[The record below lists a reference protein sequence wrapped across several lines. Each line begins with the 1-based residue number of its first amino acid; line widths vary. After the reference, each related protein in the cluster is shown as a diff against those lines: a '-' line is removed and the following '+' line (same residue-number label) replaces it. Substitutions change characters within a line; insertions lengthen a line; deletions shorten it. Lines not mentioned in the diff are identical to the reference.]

1 MGKSDAIIFP
11 EYVQALSQIDQNIN
25 SVAFLGFS
33 GENSFTRMVPCENRS
48 FYDLSLGNWNINS
61 DWSLDKKYDLIVCT
75 RCAYFSNNP
84 DQFIEKCKAYLNEA
98 GFALIDWGLGD
109 HWRFKNFKVG
119 WIKDGEQEYA
129 YNENNFLHSCYWSPD
144 LERDENC
151 IRFWHFC
158 KKRGYTEDQT
168 LTEVI
173 RREVPQI
180 VNYECFYVKTKF
192 LWEDSPQLY
201 IITLVQK

>member
-11 EYVQALSQIDQNIN
+11 EYVQALSQIDRKIN

-33 GENSFTRMVPCENRS
+33 AENSFTRRILCENRS

-109 HWRFKNFKVG
+109 HWRFENFKVG
-119 WIKDGEQEYA
+119 WVKDGEQEYA
-129 YNENNFLHSCYWSPD
+129 YNENNFLHSCYWRPARS
-144 LERDENC
+144 
-151 IRFWHFC
+151 
-158 KKRGYTEDQT
+158 
-168 LTEVI
+168 
-173 RREVPQI
+173 
-180 VNYECFYVKTKF
+180 
-192 LWEDSPQLY
+192 
-201 IITLVQK
+201 